1 MSTGTAHDHDTHAL
15 PARPKELAMHF
26 DTLHNQ
32 FQAGKLGMWLFL
44 GQEVLFF
51 AALFTAYAVYRGN
64 HTEMFHVGQ
73 YFLDWKL
80 GATNTIVLLFSSM
93 TAAWSVRCAQ
103 LEQKR
108 GLMITIAITW
118 LCALTFM
125 VVKYFEYTHKI
136 HVGSVWG
143 GSFNIHDYNE
153 LPKGVIN
160 WLEAK
165 NSAIKDMDDAGKV
178 AAANALLGKDGLGLG
193 SFFAVYFCMTG
204 LHGIHVMVG
213 MGLYIWLFV
222 RAARGRYNR
231 KYYSSVDNIALYWH
245 IVDLIWIFLFPLLYL
260 IG

>member
-1 MSTGTAHDHDTHAL
+1 MSTDTAHDHATHNA

-73 YFLDWKL
+73 YFLNWKMG
-80 GATNTIVLLFSSM
+80 GANTIVLLFSSM

-103 LEQKR
+103 LEQRK
-108 GLMITIAITW
+108 GLLITIALTW
-118 LCALTFM
+118 LCAATFM
-125 VVKYFEYTHKI
+125 VIKYFEYTHKI

-143 GSFNIHDYNE
+143 GSFNIHDYSE
-153 LPKGVIN
+153 LPQGVVN
-160 WLEAK
+160 WLEAH
-165 NSAIKDMDDAGKV
+165 NPAIKDMQGPEKV
-178 AAANALLGKDGLGLG
+178 AAANAALGKDGLGLG

-204 LHGIHVMVG
+204 LHGIHVLVG

-222 RAARGRYNR
+222 RALRGRFNR

>member
-1 MSTGTAHDHDTHAL
+1 
-15 PARPKELAMHF
+15 MHF

-32 FQAGKLGMWLFL
+32 YQAGKLGMWLFL

-73 YFLDWKL
+73 YFLDWRL

-103 LEQKR
+103 LEQRR
-108 GLMITIAITW
+108 GLVLTIAITW

-143 GSFNIHDYNE
+143 DSFHIHNMAD
-153 LPKGVIN
+153 LPRGVVD
-160 WLEAK
+160 WLYKHNPGLAQMQGEEQLAAV
-165 NSAIKDMDDAGKV
+165 NDM
-178 AAANALLGKDGLGLG
+178 LGKNGLGLG

-204 LHGIHVMVG
+204 LHGIHVLVG
-213 MGLYIWLFV
+213 MGVYAWLFV
-222 RAARGRYNR
+222 RALKGHFNRRY
-231 KYYSSVDNIALYWH
+231 YGAVDNVALYWH